1 MNKNIKKI
9 TCPQCSAPL
18 EIEDTQTVFTCPYC
32 QFTSKIEEKKEKF
45 EHYMLP
51 VKYNI
56 LDIRKELIGD
66 LMKNPG
72 VPDNLHNKLKIVEYE
87 LKFIPYWI
95 ISVHNHTE
103 YTGEGEYATY
113 YDRFKSG
120 WRKIRFHLKPE
131 QGVFD
136 DEREFTIY
144 AAKEID
150 KDLLNFQISTRGKR
164 YFQRQ
169 EIEEEQAVIEPSI
182 INVEQAKLQGITLIR
197 EIHKGLILKEI
208 ARINQVVDNP
218 EVTSVFLLHIPFYFI
233 KFKVGRR
240 YYQAKMEAN
249 TGRTVVTQIPKKIT
263 YTLQV
268 VFLGVFFILVAL
280 LSIILLLSKISPVGL
295 FLLMTSSMFSIRTFQ
310 VGLRRRYKEKED

>member
-1 MNKNIKKI
+1 M
-9 TCPQCSAPL
+9 
-18 EIEDTQTVFTCPYC
+18 
-32 QFTSKIEEKKEKF
+32 
-45 EHYMLP
+45 
-51 VKYNI
+51 
-56 LDIRKELIGD
+56 
-66 LMKNPG
+66 
-72 VPDNLHNKLKIVEYE
+72 
-87 LKFIPYWI
+87 
-95 ISVHNHTE
+95 
-103 YTGEGEYATY
+103 
-113 YDRFKSG
+113 
-120 WRKIRFHLKPE
+120 
-131 QGVFD
+131 
-136 DEREFTIY
+136 
-144 AAKEID
+144 
-150 KDLLNFQISTRGKR
+150 
-164 YFQRQ
+164 
-169 EIEEEQAVIEPSI
+169 

-280 LSIILLLSKISPVGL
+280 LSIILLLSKSSPVGL
-295 FLLMTSSMFSIRTFQ
+295 FLIMTSSMFSIRTFQ

>member
-1 MNKNIKKI
+1 MSKNTKTI
-9 TCPQCSAPL
+9 TCPQCSAPV
-18 EIEDTQTVFTCPYC
+18 EIDETQTVFTCPYC
-32 QFTSKIEEKKEKF
+32 QFTSKIEDKEEKF

-56 LDIRKELIGD
+56 IDARTELIGD

-72 VPDNLHNKLKIVEYE
+72 VPDDLHNKLKIVEYE

-113 YDRFKSG
+113 HDRFKSG

-144 AAKEID
+144 AAKEMD
-150 KDLLNFQISTRGKR
+150 KDLINFQISTRGKR

-169 EIEEEQAVIEPSI
+169 EVEKDNAIIEPSI
-182 INVEQAKLQGITLIR
+182 INLEQAKLQGIALIR
-197 EIHKGLILKEI
+197 EVHKGLILKEI
-208 ARINQVVDNP
+208 TRIHQVVDNP
-218 EVTSVFLLHIPFYFI
+218 KVTSVFLLHIPFYFI

-240 YYQAKMEAN
+240 HYQAKIEAN

-268 VFLGVFFILVAL
+268 TFLGIFFALVAL
-280 LSIILLLSKISPVGL
+280 LSVILLLSSISPVGL
-295 FLLMTSSMFSIRTFQ
+295 FLLMSASMFSIRTFQ
-310 VGLRRRYKEKED
+310 VGLRRKYKEKED